1 MKILLAIDGSIFGS
15 AALSQACEIIGSQ
28 TSPHVRVL
36 TVYESLAPVMSEP
49 FVPMPVYS
57 QEIVD
62 ELRQK
67 AEQIAAGAVVKLTEK
82 LPDATV
88 SSCVKMDEP
97 GSAIVSEAKAWN
109 ADLIIVGSHGHGIFG
124 RVLLG
129 SVSDYVIHHAPCS
142 VMVVRSSTNVRNHNG
157 NN

>member
-1 MKILLAIDGSIFGS
+1 MKTLLAIDGSIFGG
-15 AALSQACEIIGSQ
+15 AALSRACEIIGAQ
-28 TSPHVRVL
+28 LSPEVRVL
-36 TVYESLAPVMSEP
+36 TAYEVLAPVMSEP

-67 AEQIAAGAVVKLTEK
+67 AEEIAAGAVEKLTEK
-82 LPDATV
+82 LPEAAI

-97 GSAIVSEAKAWN
+97 GAAIVSEAKAWN

-142 VMVVRSSTNVRNHNG
+142 VMVVRSSNALNRNG

>member
-1 MKILLAIDGSIFGS
+1 MKTLLAIDGSIFGG
-15 AALSQACEIIGSQ
+15 AALLQACEIIGAQ
-28 TSPHVRVL
+28 LSPEVRVL
-36 TVYESLAPVMSEP
+36 TAYEVLAPVMSEP

-67 AEQIAAGAVVKLTEK
+67 AEEIAAAAVEK
-82 LPDATV
+82 LKEKFPSAEV
-88 SSCVKMDEP
+88 SQIVKMDEP
-97 GSAIVSEAKAWN
+97 GAAIVSEARAWN
-109 ADLIIVGSHGHGIFG
+109 ADIIIVGSHGHGIFG

-142 VMVVRSSTNVRNHNG
+142 VMVVRSPNVRNQNG

>member
-1 MKILLAIDGSIFGS
+1 MKTLLAIDGSIFGS
-15 AALSQACEIIGSQ
+15 AALSKASEIIGVQS
-28 TSPHVRVL
+28 SPEVRVL
-36 TVYESLAPVMSEP
+36 TAYEVLAPVMSEP

-62 ELRQK
+62 ELRLK
-67 AEQIAAGAVVKLTEK
+67 AEEIAVAAVEK
-82 LPDATV
+82 LKETLPSAKV
-88 SSCVKMDEP
+88 SKIVKMDEP
-97 GSAIVSEAKAWN
+97 GAAIVSEAKAWN

-142 VMVVRSSTNVRNHNG
+142 VMVVRSPIAVNRNG